1 MPSFQSIYNKL
12 EYKIKSAVARL
23 AELQKEN
30 AELQKENAILK
41 QRQKDLEREVAG
53 LNEKMKLM
61 VITKTVL
68 NKQDKNETKKQIND
82 WVREI
87 DNCIA
92 LLTNKQNGR
101 EQD

>member
-1 MPSFQSIYNKL
+1 MPSFQSIYNRL
-12 EYKIKSAVARL
+12 EYKIKCAVARL
-23 AELQKEN
+23 AELQQEN
-30 AELQKENAILK
+30 KDLQKENSILK
-41 QRQKDLEREVAG
+41 QRQRDLEQEVAN

-87 DNCIA
+87 ENCIA

-101 EQD
+101 G